1 MFFGMNRVRSNTQLS
16 QGYLIIISGN
26 WKDLAPIP
34 DISLESLGADI
45 QGKDKEGFFR
55 WLRAA
60 LQWNAEDR
68 PSATDLLFDE
78 WLMEGLGLERKEE
91 NAND

>member
-1 MFFGMNRVRSNTQLS
+1 MNRVRPNTFPTQVQSNSTSL
-16 QGYLIIISGN
+16 GN

-45 QGKDKEGFFR
+45 PGENKEGFFR
-55 WLRAA
+55 WLRKA

-68 PSATDLLFDE
+68 PTATEFLFDD
-78 WLMEGLGLERKEE
+78 WLMEGLGRPNTEE
-91 NAND
+91 PKS